1 MPDLVSRLCK
11 RAIPHIPTDVR
22 VVDANITFPA
32 GLDFQWNGASLGNV
46 GMPTVNVAG
55 NAGANF
61 ELDAPVDISDVDHL
75 TQFTRVLVTQESVD
89 WVISGNNLTGDSIPV
104 DELSKALTLVCSLC
118 SW

>member
-1 MPDLVSRLCK
+1 MPVLVSRLCDNT
-11 RAIPHIPTDVR
+11 IPHIPTDVR

-32 GLDFQWNGASLGNV
+32 GLDFQWNGASLGNI
-46 GMPTVNVAG
+46 GMPAVNIVG